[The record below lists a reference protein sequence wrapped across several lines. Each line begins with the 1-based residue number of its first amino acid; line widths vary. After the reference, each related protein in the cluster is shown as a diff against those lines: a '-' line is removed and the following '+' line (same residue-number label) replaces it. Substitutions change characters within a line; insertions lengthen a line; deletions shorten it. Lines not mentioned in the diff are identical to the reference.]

1 VQECTKQ
8 VQIRCKSQQNLV
20 YRVDHDF
27 RRIMK
32 LVSYFSEVRLIY
44 YEFSKIKSISK
55 INKGLSKKKN
65 HRGDTWQH
73 RDVPHGML
81 MSSSRQ
87 RDVTKWVRLLTL
99 AVGPVDISID
109 QVNMLTIDRDNRWGL
124 LVRWALRVS
133 LIV

>member
-1 VQECTKQ
+1 
-8 VQIRCKSQQNLV
+8 
-20 YRVDHDF
+20 
-27 RRIMK
+27 
-32 LVSYFSEVRLIY
+32 LIY

-73 RDVPHGML
+73 QDVPRGML
-81 MSSSRQ
+81 TSSSRQ

-109 QVNMLTIDRDNRWGL
+109 QVNILTIDRDNRWGL